1 MTTKNRLFL
10 AAISLISIQSSFSPC
25 EAQQVMTLE
34 ECVAAA
40 RIGNIKAK
48 DAENDQR
55 IAEEQQKYA
64 RTKYFP
70 MLGASALHFE
80 SSDYLI
86 KQQLFSSPFQELIEL
101 ITEGVDFIGKDG
113 IRAIKSGTSV
123 GLTMLEPLYAGGRIT
138 NYNKLADLQ
147 VDARRKLREVTD
159 DEIVMTTEFLYY
171 KIYEL
176 HETDKTLNAM
186 EQELASIH
194 RDAVNIYENGI
205 VNKNDV
211 LSVELIQDQLSALR
225 IRTTNACRLLR
236 RALAKHIGKPDEDI
250 DIDTLLNADIIA
262 PERLRMDTYSAVE
275 NRTETQ
281 LLDIWVEKSVLEKK
295 IARANMR
302 PILLAGATAN
312 YSKLLANG
320 QTKAIGFLTV
330 QMPLSAFWS
339 ERRVYNWKKI
349 EEQKALDF
357 RQDKRELITLQ
368 IQDAYDNLE
377 STYKQTQIASKSI
390 VRAEEN
396 LRINREHYRAGL
408 TNMTVLLDA
417 QRQQQQALTQYN
429 SAVSEYLQ
437 AKTRYLI
444 LTGRRTYRQ

>member
-1 MTTKNRLFL
+1 
-10 AAISLISIQSSFSPC
+10 
-25 EAQQVMTLE
+25 MTLE

-225 IRTTNACRLLR
+225 IRTTNACHLLR